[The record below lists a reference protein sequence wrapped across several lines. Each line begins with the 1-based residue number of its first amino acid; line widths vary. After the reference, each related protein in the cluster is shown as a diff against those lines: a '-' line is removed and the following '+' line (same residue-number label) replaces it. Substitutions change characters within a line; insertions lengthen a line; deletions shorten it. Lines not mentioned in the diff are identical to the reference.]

1 MAKPDVLICTVGTSL
16 YGNIERLEDT
26 NKLKEYKKK
35 GNFLGLSI
43 ELLKLN
49 PRDRLLGA
57 EINSISS
64 LLEGKK
70 MGASQELHLMV
81 SDTDDGKEV
90 GEVLRHYY
98 ENTIEP
104 FRFERVLTHTIEG
117 LRDND
122 IKMFKNQGLRNLIK
136 EIARIANEK
145 GTERLIINATGGYK
159 AQISLA
165 GLIGQALE
173 IPVMY
178 MFERFEEII
187 ELPPQPLSFNFDLWL
202 ENYDGFETLSARD
215 KEPVPYE
222 EVKSLADNKKL
233 KSLIDEETI
242 DGKRYVSLNPV
253 GELFHQSFTFKF
265 RKEKK
270 NLLPPALPD
279 SERKDPKFSD
289 HFFHTPPLGAEDF
302 VKRVW
307 RDKKYI
313 KTANDC
319 YTNPNLPKKTI
330 FKFSEKHKKAVLIYS
345 DGTRTAKFIL
355 EIPNASELAV
365 KAAVA
370 DLNELLSRT

>member
-265 RKEKK
+265 RKEKSSSPR
-270 NLLPPALPD
+270 PPRL
-279 SERKDPKFSD
+279 
-289 HFFHTPPLGAEDF
+289 
-302 VKRVW
+302 
-307 RDKKYI
+307 
-313 KTANDC
+313 
-319 YTNPNLPKKTI
+319 
-330 FKFSEKHKKAVLIYS
+330 
-345 DGTRTAKFIL
+345 
-355 EIPNASELAV
+355 
-365 KAAVA
+365 
-370 DLNELLSRT
+370 